1 MMTARYML
9 HLVEPLFLRLTQD
22 NLTDHID
29 IKMRTLSLSWACSMG
44 RWGIS
49 SGSTFGGSVIY
60 KIDTSA
66 PVRSAK
72 LW

>member
-49 SGSTFGGSVIY
+49 S
-60 KIDTSA
+60 A
-66 PVRSAK
+66 PLVVP
-72 LW
+72 

>member
-1 MMTARYML
+1 MITARYML

-44 RWGIS
+44 STECQAQAGDLFSRWMEADS
-49 SGSTFGGSVIY
+49 P
-60 KIDTSA
+60 DTSQDNQ
-66 PVRSAK
+66 
-72 LW
+72 

>member
-1 MMTARYML
+1 METLRGRSYGYQWSKLHIVTARYML

-49 SGSTFGGSVIY
+49 S
-60 KIDTSA
+60 A
-66 PVRSAK
+66 PLVVP
-72 LW
+72 